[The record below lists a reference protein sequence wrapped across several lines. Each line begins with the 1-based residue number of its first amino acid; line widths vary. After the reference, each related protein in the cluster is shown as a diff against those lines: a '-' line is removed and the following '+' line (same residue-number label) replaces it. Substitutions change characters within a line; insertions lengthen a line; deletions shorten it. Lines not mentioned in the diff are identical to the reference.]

1 MTDSCL
7 ALTYPGVVGIE
18 ANPRE
23 YVPAAN
29 EPWTKKFPGICGI
42 NVRLCNALKLPL
54 LHQFGAGTGSLKLA
68 KTVRRAVAKVDA
80 NQPVVDI
87 KTMDQRVM
95 DSVSVRRL
103 GLLPVLIFAV
113 INAVTSDEASMDL

>member
-1 MTDSCL
+1 MDEEISRDMWHKRSFVQCTQIAPL
-7 ALTYPGVVGIE
+7 ASI
-18 ANPRE
+18 R
-23 YVPAAN
+23 
-29 EPWTKKFPGICGI
+29 
-42 NVRLCNALKLPL
+42 
-54 LHQFGAGTGSLKLA
+54 AGTGSLKLA